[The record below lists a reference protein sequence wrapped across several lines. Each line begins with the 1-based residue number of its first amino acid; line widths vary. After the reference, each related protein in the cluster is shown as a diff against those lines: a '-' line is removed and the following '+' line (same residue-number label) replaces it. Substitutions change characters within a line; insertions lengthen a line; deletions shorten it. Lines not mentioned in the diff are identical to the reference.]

1 MNKTK
6 IIVVEDNIVYCEYVC
21 NMLSREGYR
30 NMKAYHL
37 STAKKHLQQATDND
51 IVVADLRLPDGSGI
65 DLLCWMRK
73 EGKMQPFIIMT
84 DYAEVNTAVESM
96 KLGSIDY
103 IPKQLVEDKL
113 VPLIRSILKERQ
125 AGQRRMPVFARDG
138 SAFQKIMHRI
148 RLVAATDMSVMIF
161 GENGT
166 GKEHIAH
173 LLHDKSKRAGKPFV
187 AVDCGSLSKELAPSA
202 FFGHVKGAFTG
213 ADNAKKGY
221 FHEAEGGT
229 LFLDEVGNLALET
242 QQMLL
247 RAIQERRYRPV
258 GDKADRNFN
267 VRIIAATNEDLE
279 VSVNEKR
286 FRQDLLYRLHD
297 FGITVPPLRDCQ
309 EDIMPL
315 AEFFREIANNELECK
330 VSGFSSEAR
339 KALLTHSWPG
349 NVRELRQKIMD
360 VTLEDGLKRLPGVDV
375 SKNGGIS
382 YMGKPISQFN
392 IEGMDL
398 LGGKYNLA
406 TRNIP
411 ADYVTN
417 VEIVRNHHS
426 RRVEKDVPSNE
437 VSMNIKLSNKAKFKP
452 FGQEEAGAGYMEDG
466 DDRLQALLGLT
477 GMMFTNKFQTICSVK
492 GGNYKGF
499 ARADMYDHFGGSD
512 VSTRAT
518 SLFGG
523 FDGGAPPQGQY
534 LYQRN
539 GMATVN
545 GILRTDSFTTMKV
558 NADYCYH
565 RATHDISQSTT
576 YLADGGDYVNV
587 SEQTSPLTK
596 IHLPK
601 LSMNY
606 LKNADRVYLSETFV
620 LKGKF
625 EQNEGDVVANQ
636 QSVEQ
641 RRKTSSFELGNEL
654 FWMGR
659 TEKGARR
666 HVHANV
672 SFKRTPTLRLSFSQD
687 GTDYGQTAQSSTLSM
702 NVGSSFQIPIGKSFR
717 LNLPVSVSA
726 MYDDLETYRMA
737 TGDQNDIRG
746 WAFTPTLNPG
756 FEIHSKNRRFYLSAG
771 IGAALKGLYYNKL
784 NYTKPVLNPSMGI
797 NYTFSANSKLSFSTG
812 YTTSIGDMMT
822 LLTEPMQ
829 VDYRSVRTSSGI
841 IGESNTWH
849 TSGDWKWQLPMQYF
863 TLSLAATHSE
873 GKQNTLTS
881 QSVSGIDV
889 SSTALLRDSRSR
901 STSFSAS
908 VTKNIPTLFAKL
920 GADGS
925 YSFGSGEQAIS
936 SSMGGGQE
944 EATVIDTR
952 TNSYALH
959 GNATITPVPWLELR
973 YDINYGWSRSRY
985 SEESNTTTSLTHS
998 GAVHIFPIATLD
1010 LSLDYDHVRRQ
1021 LTADQYKR
1029 MSLFN
1034 ASAQYKWKR
1043 LVLRLELDNLLNQRH
1058 YAYTI
1063 FNGINT
1069 YTYDYALCGRTA
1081 LLRATFK
1088 L

>member
-1 MNKTK
+1 MQRLLY
-6 IIVVEDNIVYCEYVC
+6 IILYIALTVHASAQVRVTGRV
-21 NMLSREGYR
+21 
-30 NMKAYHL
+30 
-37 STAKKHLQQATDND
+37 
-51 IVVADLRLPDGSGI
+51 I
-65 DLLCWMRK
+65 DLQNKPVNDVIVKMVIGTKTLAFTSTNAKGEYALEVKSAPTGEVTLQFNHISYEK
-73 EGKMQPFIIMT
+73 ESERVT
-84 DYAEVNTAVESM
+84 
-96 KLGSIDY
+96 
-103 IPKQLVEDKL
+103 
-113 VPLIRSILKERQ
+113 LKER
-125 AGQRRMPVFARDG
+125 VT
-138 SAFQKIMHRI
+138 K
-148 RLVAATDMSVMIF
+148 V
-161 GENGT
+161 N
-166 GKEHIAH
+166 
-173 LLHDKSKRAGKPFV
+173 
-187 AVDCGSLSKELAPSA
+187 
-202 FFGHVKGAFTG
+202 
-213 ADNAKKGY
+213 
-221 FHEAEGGT
+221 
-229 LFLDEVGNLALET
+229 
-242 QQMLL
+242 MLL
-247 RAIQERRYRPV
+247 TM
-258 GDKADRNFN
+258 K
-267 VRIIAATNEDLE
+267 RISLKE
-279 VSVNEKR
+279 V
-286 FRQDLLYRLHD
+286 
-297 FGITVPPLRDCQ
+297 TVKPD
-309 EDIMPL
+309 M
-315 AEFFREIANNELECK
+315 
-330 VSGFSSEAR
+330 
-339 KALLTHSWPG
+339 
-349 NVRELRQKIMD
+349 LRQKGDTLSHNLASFLGKGD

-466 DDRLQALLGLT
+466 NDKLQALLGLT

-499 ARADMYDHFGGSD
+499 ARADMFDHFGGSD

-523 FDGGAPPQGQY
+523 FDGGAPPQGEY

-539 GMATVN
+539 GMATLN

-558 NADYCYH
+558 NADYSYH
-565 RATHDISQSTT
+565 RATHDISQSST
-576 YLADGGDYVNV
+576 YLTGTGDYVTV
-587 SEQTSPLTK
+587 CEQTSPLTK

-601 LSMNY
+601 LSVNY

-625 EQNEGDVVANQ
+625 EENEGNVVANG
-636 QSVEQ
+636 SLVEQ
-641 RRKTSSFELGNEL
+641 RRKTSSFEVGNEL

-666 HVHANV
+666 HVHASV
-672 SFKRTPTLRLSFSQD
+672 SFRRTPTLRLSFSQD

-702 NVGSSFQIPIGKSFR
+702 NVGSSFNIPIGKSFR

-726 MYDDLETYRMA
+726 MYDDLETYRTA
-737 TGDQNDIRG
+737 TGEMNDIRG

-756 FEIHSKNRRFYLSAG
+756 FEIHSRNRRFYLSAG
-771 IGAALKGLYYNKL
+771 IGAALKGLYYNRRNSESHPSSLEDGRVVTEEGKANKL

-797 NYTFSANSKLSFSTG
+797 NYTFSANSKLQFSTG
-812 YTTSIGDMMT
+812 YTTQIGDMMT

-829 VDYRSVRTSSGI
+829 VDYRTVRTSSGI

-863 TLSLAATHSE
+863 TLSLAASHSE
-873 GKQNTLTS
+873 GRQNTLTS

-889 SSTALLRDSRSR
+889 SSTALLRDIRSR
-901 STSFSAS
+901 STNFSAS
-908 VTKNIPTLFAKL
+908 VTKNIPSIFAKL

-925 YSFGSGEQAIS
+925 YSFGSGEQAVD
-936 SSMGGGQE
+936 E
-944 EATVIDTR
+944 TVIDTR

-998 GAVHIFPIATLD
+998 GAVHIFPIVALD

-1021 LTADQYKR
+1021 LTADQYKH

-1034 ASAQYKWKR
+1034 ASAQYKWKQC
-1043 LVLRLELDNLLNQRH
+1043 VLRLELTNLLNQRS
-1058 YAYTI
+1058 YSYTV
-1063 FNGINT
+1063 FDGINT
-1069 YTYDYALCGRTA
+1069 YTYDYGLCGRTVM
-1081 LLRATFK
+1081 LRATFK

>member
-1 MNKTK
+1 MLRLQY
-6 IIVVEDNIVYCEYVC
+6 IILYIALAVHASAQVKVTGRVID
-21 NMLSREGYR
+21 
-30 NMKAYHL
+30 
-37 STAKKHLQQATDND
+37 LQQKPVSDV
-51 IVVADLRLPDGSGI
+51 IV
-65 DLLCWMRK
+65 
-73 EGKMQPFIIMT
+73 
-84 DYAEVNTAVESM
+84 
-96 KLGSIDY
+96 
-103 IPKQLVEDKL
+103 KL
-113 VPLIRSILKERQ
+113 VSGSKTLAFTSSNAKGEYSLELKNVPSGEVSLQFTHISYEKESEQLTLKERT
-125 AGQRRMPVFARDG
+125 MKV
-138 SAFQKIMHRI
+138 
-148 RLVAATDMSVMIF
+148 DMVLTPKSISL
-161 GENGT
+161 
-166 GKEHIAH
+166 KEVTV
-173 LLHDKSKRAGKPFV
+173 KP
-187 AVDCGSLSKELAPSA
+187 DP
-202 FFGHVKGAFTG
+202 
-213 ADNAKKGY
+213 
-221 FHEAEGGT
+221 
-229 LFLDEVGNLALET
+229 
-242 QQMLL
+242 
-247 RAIQERRYRPV
+247 
-258 GDKADRNFN
+258 
-267 VRIIAATNEDLE
+267 
-279 VSVNEKR
+279 
-286 FRQDLLYRLHD
+286 
-297 FGITVPPLRDCQ
+297 
-309 EDIMPL
+309 
-315 AEFFREIANNELECK
+315 
-330 VSGFSSEAR
+330 
-339 KALLTHSWPG
+339 
-349 NVRELRQKIMD
+349 LRQKGDTLSHNLASFLGKGD

-375 SKNGGIS
+375 SQNGGIS

-466 DDRLQALLGLT
+466 NDKLQALLGLT

-523 FDGGAPPQGQY
+523 FDGGAPPQGEY

-539 GMATVN
+539 GMATLN

-558 NADYCYH
+558 NADYSYH

-576 YLADGGDYVNV
+576 YLAEGGNYVTV

-601 LSMNY
+601 LSVNY

-625 EQNEGDVVANQ
+625 EENEGDVVANG
-636 QSVEQ
+636 SLVEQ
-641 RRKTSSFELGNEL
+641 RRKTSSFEVGNEL

-666 HVHANV
+666 HVHASV
-672 SFKRTPTLRLSFSQD
+672 SFRRTPTLRLSFSQD

-702 NVGSSFQIPIGKSFR
+702 NVGSSFNIPIGKSFR

-726 MYDDLETYRMA
+726 MYDDLETYRTA
-737 TGDQNDIRG
+737 TGEMNDIRG

-756 FEIHSKNRRFYLSAG
+756 FEIHSRNRRFYLSAG
-771 IGAALKGLYYNKL
+771 IGAALKGLYYNRRNSESHPSSLEDGRVVTEEGKANKL

-797 NYTFSANSKLSFSTG
+797 NYTFSANSKLQFSTG
-812 YTTSIGDMMT
+812 YTTQIGDMMT

-829 VDYRSVRTSSGI
+829 VDYRTVRTSSGI

-863 TLSLAATHSE
+863 TLSLAASHSE
-873 GKQNTLTS
+873 GRQNTLTS

-889 SSTALLRDSRSR
+889 SSTALLRDIRSR
-901 STSFSAS
+901 STNFSAS
-908 VTKNIPTLFAKL
+908 VTKNIPSIFAKL

-925 YSFGSGEQAIS
+925 YSFGSGEQAVD
-936 SSMGGGQE
+936 E
-944 EATVIDTR
+944 TVIDTR

-998 GAVHIFPIATLD
+998 GAVHIFPIVALD

-1021 LTADQYKR
+1021 LTADQYKH

-1034 ASAQYKWKR
+1034 ASAQYKWKQC
-1043 LVLRLELDNLLNQRH
+1043 VLRLELTNLLNQRS
-1058 YAYTI
+1058 YSYTV
-1063 FNGINT
+1063 FDGINT
-1069 YTYDYALCGRTA
+1069 YTYDYGLCGRTVM
-1081 LLRATFK
+1081 LRATFK

>member
-1 MNKTK
+1 MKK
-6 IIVVEDNIVYCEYVC
+6 ILVF
-21 NMLSREGYR
+21 MLTFVL
-30 NMKAYHL
+30 AA
-37 STAKKHLQQATDND
+37 TASAQVRVTGR
-51 IVVADLRLPDGSGI
+51 VI
-65 DLLCWMRK
+65 DLQNKPVSDVIVKMVSGSKTLAFTSTNAKGEYSLELKNAPSGEVTLQFTHISYEK
-73 EGKMQPFIIMT
+73 ESERLT
-84 DYAEVNTAVESM
+84 
-96 KLGSIDY
+96 
-103 IPKQLVEDKL
+103 
-113 VPLIRSILKERQ
+113 LKERTLK
-125 AGQRRMPVFARDG
+125 V
-138 SAFQKIMHRI
+138 
-148 RLVAATDMSVMIF
+148 DMVLTPKAVSL
-161 GENGT
+161 
-166 GKEHIAH
+166 KEVTV
-173 LLHDKSKRAGKPFV
+173 KP
-187 AVDCGSLSKELAPSA
+187 DP
-202 FFGHVKGAFTG
+202 
-213 ADNAKKGY
+213 
-221 FHEAEGGT
+221 
-229 LFLDEVGNLALET
+229 
-242 QQMLL
+242 
-247 RAIQERRYRPV
+247 
-258 GDKADRNFN
+258 
-267 VRIIAATNEDLE
+267 
-279 VSVNEKR
+279 
-286 FRQDLLYRLHD
+286 
-297 FGITVPPLRDCQ
+297 
-309 EDIMPL
+309 
-315 AEFFREIANNELECK
+315 
-330 VSGFSSEAR
+330 
-339 KALLTHSWPG
+339 
-349 NVRELRQKIMD
+349 LRQKGDTLSHNLASFLGKGD

-375 SKNGGIS
+375 AKNGGIS

-411 ADYVTN
+411 ADYVTQ

-452 FGQEEAGAGYMEDG
+452 FGQEEAGAGASPPTPLQGERGVITPDVESQQQDYLRPSPVGEG
-466 DDRLQALLGLT
+466 SGVRLLLGLM

-523 FDGGAPPQGQY
+523 FDGGAPPQGEY

-539 GMATVN
+539 GMATLN

-558 NADYCYH
+558 NADYSYH

-576 YLADGGDYVNV
+576 YLAEGGNYVTV
-587 SEQTSPLTK
+587 SEQTSPITK

-601 LSMNY
+601 LSVNY

-625 EQNEGDVVANQ
+625 EQNEGDVVANG
-636 QSVEQ
+636 SLVEQ
-641 RRKTSSFELGNEL
+641 RRKTSSFEVGNEL

-726 MYDDLETYRMA
+726 MYDDLETYRTA
-737 TGDQNDIRG
+737 TGEMNDIRG

-756 FEIHSKNRRFYLSAG
+756 FEIHSRNRRFYLSAG
-771 IGAALKGLYYNKL
+771 IGAALKGLYYNRRNSESYPSSLEDGRVVTEEGKANKL

-822 LLTEPMQ
+822 LLTVPMQ

-901 STSFSAS
+901 STSFSVAA
-908 VTKNIPTLFAKL
+908 TKNIPTLFAKL

-925 YSFGSGEQAIS
+925 YSFGSGEQAVN
-936 SSMGGGQE
+936 E
-944 EATVIDTR
+944 EIIETKN
-952 TNSYALH
+952 NSYALH

-998 GAVHIFPIATLD
+998 GAVHIFPIAAID

-1058 YAYTI
+1058 YAYTL

-1069 YTYDYALCGRTA
+1069 YTYDYALCGRTIMMK
-1081 LLRATFK
+1081 ATFK

>member
-1 MNKTK
+1 MKRFLY
-6 IIVVEDNIVYCEYVC
+6 IILYVVLAASASAQVKVTG
-21 NMLSREGYR
+21 R
-30 NMKAYHL
+30 
-37 STAKKHLQQATDND
+37 
-51 IVVADLRLPDGSGI
+51 VI
-65 DLLCWMRK
+65 DLQNK
-73 EGKMQPFIIMT
+73 PVSDVIVKMVSGTKTLAFT
-84 DYAEVNTAVESM
+84 STNAKGEYALEVKNAPSGEVTLQFTHISYEKVSELVTLRDKVTKVDMILSP
-96 KLGSIDY
+96 KSI
-103 IPKQLVEDKL
+103 
-113 VPLIRSILKERQ
+113 SLKEVTVKPDPLRQ
-125 AGQRRMPVFARDG
+125 RGD
-138 SAFQKIMHRI
+138 
-148 RLVAATDMSVMIF
+148 T
-161 GENGT
+161 
-166 GKEHIAH
+166 
-173 LLHDKSKRAGKPFV
+173 
-187 AVDCGSLSKELAPSA
+187 LS
-202 FFGHVKGAFTG
+202 H
-213 ADNAKKGY
+213 
-221 FHEAEGGT
+221 
-229 LFLDEVGNLALET
+229 NLASFL
-242 QQMLL
+242 
-247 RAIQERRYRPV
+247 
-258 GDKADRNFN
+258 GK
-267 VRIIAATNEDLE
+267 
-279 VSVNEKR
+279 
-286 FRQDLLYRLHD
+286 
-297 FGITVPPLRDCQ
+297 G
-309 EDIMPL
+309 
-315 AEFFREIANNELECK
+315 
-330 VSGFSSEAR
+330 
-339 KALLTHSWPG
+339 
-349 NVRELRQKIMD
+349 D

-375 SKNGGIS
+375 SQNGGIS

-392 IEGMDL
+392 IEGMDM

-411 ADYVTN
+411 ADYVTQ

-466 DDRLQALLGLT
+466 NDRLQALLGLT
-477 GMMFTNKFQTICSVK
+477 GMLFTNKFQTICSVK

-499 ARADMYDHFGGSD
+499 ARADMFDHFGGSD

-523 FDGGAPPQGQY
+523 FDGSAPPQGEY

-539 GMATVN
+539 SMATLN

-558 NADYCYH
+558 NADYSYH

-576 YLADGGDYVNV
+576 YLAEGGNYVTV

-601 LSMNY
+601 LSVNY

-625 EQNEGDVVANQ
+625 EENEGDVVANG
-636 QSVEQ
+636 SLVEQ
-641 RRKTSSFELGNEL
+641 RRKTSSFEVGNEL

-672 SFKRTPTLRLSFSQD
+672 SFKRTPTLRLSFNSLPY
-687 GTDYGQTAQSSTLSM
+687 GGRLEGAYGQTAQSSTLSM

-726 MYDDLETYRMA
+726 MYDDLETYRTA
-737 TGDQNDIRG
+737 TGEMNDICG

-756 FEIHSKNRRFYLSAG
+756 FEIHSRNRRFYLSAG
-771 IGAALKGLYYNKL
+771 IGAALKGLYYNRRNSESHPSSLEDGRVVTEEGKANKL

-812 YTTSIGDMMT
+812 YTTSIGDMMM

-829 VDYRSVRTSSGI
+829 VDYRTVRTSSGI

-863 TLSLAATHSE
+863 TLSLAASHSE

-908 VTKNIPTLFAKL
+908 VTKNIPSLFAKL

-925 YSFGSGEQAIS
+925 YSFGSGEQAV
-936 SSMGGGQE
+936 GE
-944 EATVIDTR
+944 TVIDTR

-998 GAVHIFPIATLD
+998 GAIHVFPIATLD

-1034 ASAQYKWKR
+1034 ASAQYKWKQC
-1043 LVLRLELDNLLNQRH
+1043 VLRLELTNLLNQRS
-1058 YAYTI
+1058 YSYTV
-1063 FNGINT
+1063 FDGINT
-1069 YTYDYALCGRTA
+1069 YTYDYGLCGRTA
-1081 LLRATFK
+1081 LIRTTFK

>member
-1 MNKTK
+1 MLRLQY
-6 IIVVEDNIVYCEYVC
+6 IILYIALAVHASAQVKVTGRVID
-21 NMLSREGYR
+21 
-30 NMKAYHL
+30 
-37 STAKKHLQQATDND
+37 LQQKPVSDV
-51 IVVADLRLPDGSGI
+51 IV
-65 DLLCWMRK
+65 
-73 EGKMQPFIIMT
+73 
-84 DYAEVNTAVESM
+84 
-96 KLGSIDY
+96 
-103 IPKQLVEDKL
+103 KL
-113 VPLIRSILKERQ
+113 VSGSKTLAFTSSNAKGEYSLELKNVPSGEVSLQFTHISYEKESEQLTLKERT
-125 AGQRRMPVFARDG
+125 MKV
-138 SAFQKIMHRI
+138 
-148 RLVAATDMSVMIF
+148 DMVLTPKSISL
-161 GENGT
+161 
-166 GKEHIAH
+166 KEVTV
-173 LLHDKSKRAGKPFV
+173 KP
-187 AVDCGSLSKELAPSA
+187 DP
-202 FFGHVKGAFTG
+202 
-213 ADNAKKGY
+213 
-221 FHEAEGGT
+221 
-229 LFLDEVGNLALET
+229 
-242 QQMLL
+242 
-247 RAIQERRYRPV
+247 
-258 GDKADRNFN
+258 
-267 VRIIAATNEDLE
+267 
-279 VSVNEKR
+279 
-286 FRQDLLYRLHD
+286 
-297 FGITVPPLRDCQ
+297 
-309 EDIMPL
+309 
-315 AEFFREIANNELECK
+315 
-330 VSGFSSEAR
+330 
-339 KALLTHSWPG
+339 
-349 NVRELRQKIMD
+349 LRQKGDTLSHNLASFLGKGD

-375 SKNGGIS
+375 SQNGGIS

-417 VEIVRNHHS
+417 VEIVRNYHS

-466 DDRLQALLGLT
+466 NDKLQALLGLT

-499 ARADMYDHFGGSD
+499 ARADMYDHFDGSD

-523 FDGGAPPQGQY
+523 FDGGAPPQGEY

-539 GMATVN
+539 GMATLN

-558 NADYCYH
+558 NADYSYH

-576 YLADGGDYVNV
+576 YLAEGGNYVTV

-601 LSMNY
+601 LSVNY

-625 EQNEGDVVANQ
+625 EENEGDVVANG
-636 QSVEQ
+636 SLVEQ
-641 RRKTSSFELGNEL
+641 RRKTSSFEVGNEL

-666 HVHANV
+666 HVHASV
-672 SFKRTPTLRLSFSQD
+672 SFRRTPTLRLSFSQD

-702 NVGSSFQIPIGKSFR
+702 NVGSSFNIPIGKSFR

-726 MYDDLETYRMA
+726 MYDDLETYRTA
-737 TGDQNDIRG
+737 TGEMNDIRG

-756 FEIHSKNRRFYLSAG
+756 FEIHSRNRRFYLSAG
-771 IGAALKGLYYNKL
+771 IGAALKGLYYNRRNSESHPSSLEDGRVVTEEGKANKL

-797 NYTFSANSKLSFSTG
+797 NYTFSANSKLQFSPG
-812 YTTSIGDMMT
+812 YTTQIGDMMT

-829 VDYRSVRTSSGI
+829 VDYRTVRTSSGI

-863 TLSLAATHSE
+863 TLSLAASHSE
-873 GKQNTLTS
+873 GRQNTLTS

-889 SSTALLRDSRSR
+889 SSTALLRDIRSR
-901 STSFSAS
+901 STNFSAS
-908 VTKNIPTLFAKL
+908 VTKNIPSIFAKL

-925 YSFGSGEQAIS
+925 YSFGSGEQAVD
-936 SSMGGGQE
+936 E
-944 EATVIDTR
+944 TVIDTR

-998 GAVHIFPIATLD
+998 GAVHIFPIVALD

-1021 LTADQYKR
+1021 LTADQYKH

-1034 ASAQYKWKR
+1034 ASAQYKWKQC
-1043 LVLRLELDNLLNQRH
+1043 VLRLELTNLLNQRS
-1058 YAYTI
+1058 YSYTV
-1063 FNGINT
+1063 FDGINT
-1069 YTYDYALCGRTA
+1069 YTYDYGLCGRTVM
-1081 LLRATFK
+1081 LRATFK

>member
-1 MNKTK
+1 MLRLQY
-6 IIVVEDNIVYCEYVC
+6 IILYIALAVHASAQVKVTGRVID
-21 NMLSREGYR
+21 
-30 NMKAYHL
+30 
-37 STAKKHLQQATDND
+37 LQQKPVSDV
-51 IVVADLRLPDGSGI
+51 IV
-65 DLLCWMRK
+65 
-73 EGKMQPFIIMT
+73 
-84 DYAEVNTAVESM
+84 
-96 KLGSIDY
+96 
-103 IPKQLVEDKL
+103 KL
-113 VPLIRSILKERQ
+113 VSGSKTLAFTSSNAKGEYSLELKNVPSGEVSLQFTHISYEKESERLTLKERT
-125 AGQRRMPVFARDG
+125 MKV
-138 SAFQKIMHRI
+138 
-148 RLVAATDMSVMIF
+148 DMVLTPKSISL
-161 GENGT
+161 
-166 GKEHIAH
+166 KEVTV
-173 LLHDKSKRAGKPFV
+173 KP
-187 AVDCGSLSKELAPSA
+187 DP
-202 FFGHVKGAFTG
+202 
-213 ADNAKKGY
+213 
-221 FHEAEGGT
+221 
-229 LFLDEVGNLALET
+229 
-242 QQMLL
+242 
-247 RAIQERRYRPV
+247 
-258 GDKADRNFN
+258 
-267 VRIIAATNEDLE
+267 
-279 VSVNEKR
+279 
-286 FRQDLLYRLHD
+286 
-297 FGITVPPLRDCQ
+297 
-309 EDIMPL
+309 
-315 AEFFREIANNELECK
+315 
-330 VSGFSSEAR
+330 
-339 KALLTHSWPG
+339 
-349 NVRELRQKIMD
+349 LRQKGDTLSHNLASFLGKGD

-375 SKNGGIS
+375 SQNGGIS

-466 DDRLQALLGLT
+466 NDKLQALLGLT

-523 FDGGAPPQGQY
+523 FDGGAPPQGEY

-539 GMATVN
+539 GMATLN

-558 NADYCYH
+558 NADYSYH

-576 YLADGGDYVNV
+576 YLAEGGNYVTV
-587 SEQTSPLTK
+587 SEETSPLTK

-601 LSMNY
+601 LSVNY

-625 EQNEGDVVANQ
+625 EENEGDVVANG
-636 QSVEQ
+636 SLVEQ
-641 RRKTSSFELGNEL
+641 RRNTSSFEVGNEL

-726 MYDDLETYRMA
+726 MYDDLETYRTA
-737 TGDQNDIRG
+737 TGEMNDIRG

-756 FEIHSKNRRFYLSAG
+756 FEIHSRNRRFYLSAG
-771 IGAALKGLYYNKL
+771 IGAALKGLYYNRRNSESHPSSLEDGRVVTEEGKANKL

-797 NYTFSANSKLSFSTG
+797 NYTFSANSKLQFSTG
-812 YTTSIGDMMT
+812 YTTQIGDMMT

-829 VDYRSVRTSSGI
+829 VDYRTVRTSSGI

-863 TLSLAATHSE
+863 TLSLAGSHSE
-873 GKQNTLTS
+873 GKRNTLYS

-889 SSTALLRDSRSR
+889 SSSALQRDTRSR
-901 STSFSAS
+901 STNFYVSS
-908 VTKNIPTLFAKL
+908 TKNFPSLFAKL
-920 GADGS
+920 GADATYG
-925 YSFGSGEQAIS
+925 FGDSEQAITS
-936 SSMGGGQE
+936 TEGAADIIKIRS
-944 EATVIDTR
+944 
-952 TNSYALH
+952 TNYNLH
-959 GNATITPVPWLELR
+959 GNAAVTPVPWLELR
-973 YDINYGWSRSRY
+973 YDIRYGWLRSCY

-998 GAVHIFPIATLD
+998 GAVHVFPIATLD

-1021 LTADQYKR
+1021 ITTDQYKN

-1034 ASAQYKWKR
+1034 ASAQFKFR
-1043 LVLRLELDNLLNQRH
+1043 QCVLRLELTNLLNQCS
-1058 YAYTI
+1058 YAYTV
-1063 FNGINT
+1063 FDGINT
-1069 YTYDYALCGRTA
+1069 YSYDYGLCGRTGM
-1081 LLRATFK
+1081 LRVIYK